1 MAGSAPLLEKKGLG
15 LGDPPPAPLQ
25 RGGRWRGAGPG
36 SFRRRDLV
44 RVGSLAGWGL
54 TRLNAQINCQ

>member
-1 MAGSAPLLEKKGLG
+1 MAGPAPLLEKKGLG

-44 RVGSLAGWGL
+44 PSWQSGWLGVNKIER
-54 TRLNAQINCQ
+54 TD